1 MAKRALITGVTG
13 QDGAWLA
20 KLLLSKNYE
29 VFGLA
34 RRSGAGAYAMERL
47 NWLGVAQDI
56 TILDGDMLD
65 LSSLLRAMQEARPDE
80 IYNLAAQSY
89 VMTSWR
95 QPLLTGSVTGMG
107 AANMLEA
114 MRIVR
119 PSARFYQASS
129 SEMFGQAACPMQNE
143 ATPFQPRSPYAAA
156 KLYAHWMTV
165 NYRESFG
172 LHASCGILFNHESPL
187 RGEEFVTR
195 RISRA
200 VAALCCGSQEK
211 LSLGCM
217 DARRDWGH
225 ARDYVEAMWL
235 MLQLPDPVDLVIAT
249 GTSMSVR
256 DICRVAFTHAGLD
269 MTRHVTHDAALLR
282 PAEVDA
288 LLGDARKAR
297 ALLGWQPRFNAADT
311 MREMVDADI
320 ARLQHPSRQAA
331 AA

>member
-1 MAKRALITGVTG
+1 MAKRALITGITG

-20 KLLLSKNYE
+20 KLLLSRNYE

-34 RRSGAGAYAMERL
+34 RRSGSGAFSAERL
-47 NWLGVAQDI
+47 DWLGVTQDI
-56 TILDGDMLD
+56 TILEGDLLD
-65 LSSLLRAMQEARPDE
+65 LSSLLRAVQDARPDE

-95 QPLLTGSVTGMG
+95 QPLLTGSVTALG

-114 MRIVR
+114 MRIAC

-129 SEMFGQAACPMQNE
+129 SEMFGQAATAMQNE

-187 RGEEFVTR
+187 RGAEFVTR

-200 VAALCCGSQEK
+200 VAAIRCGAQEK

-217 DARRDWGH
+217 EARRDWGH

-235 MLQLPDPVDLVIAT
+235 MLQQPEPVDLVIAT

-256 DICRVAFTHAGLD
+256 DICRIAFAHAGLD
-269 MTRHVTHDAALLR
+269 MERHVTHDPALLR
-282 PAEVDA
+282 PAEVNA
-288 LLGDARKAR
+288 LLGDASRAR
-297 ALLGWQPRFNAADT
+297 ALLGWQPRFSAADT
-311 MREMVDADI
+311 MRDMVDADI
-320 ARLQHPSRQAA
+320 ARLQYPLRQAA
-331 AA
+331 E

>member
-1 MAKRALITGVTG
+1 MAKRALITGITG

-20 KLLLSKNYE
+20 KLLLSRNYE

-34 RRSGAGAYAMERL
+34 RRSGSGAFSAERL
-47 NWLGVAQDI
+47 DWLGVTRDI
-56 TILDGDMLD
+56 TILEGDLLD
-65 LSSLLRAMQEARPDE
+65 LSSLLRAMQDARPDE

-95 QPLLTGSVTGMG
+95 QPLLTGSVTALG

-114 MRIVR
+114 MRIAC

-129 SEMFGQAACPMQNE
+129 SEMFGQAATAMQNE

-187 RGEEFVTR
+187 RGAEFVTR

-200 VAALCCGSQEK
+200 VAAIRCGAQEK

-217 DARRDWGH
+217 EARRDWGH

-235 MLQLPDPVDLVIAT
+235 MLQQPEPVDLVIAT

-256 DICRVAFTHAGLD
+256 DICRIAFAHAGLD
-269 MTRHVTHDAALLR
+269 MERHVTHDPALLR
-282 PAEVDA
+282 PAEVNA
-288 LLGDARKAR
+288 LLGDASKAQ
-297 ALLGWQPRFNAADT
+297 ALLGWKPRFSAADT
-311 MREMVDADI
+311 MRDMVNADI
-320 ARLQHPSRQAA
+320 ARQQYPLRQAA
-331 AA
+331 E

>member
-1 MAKRALITGVTG
+1 MARRAFITGITG

-34 RRSGAGAYAMERL
+34 RRSGSGFFTAERL
-47 NWLGVAQDI
+47 DWLGVTRDV
-56 TILDGDMLD
+56 TMLEGDLLD
-65 LSSLLRAMQEARPDE
+65 LSSLLRAMQNARPDE

-95 QPLLTGSVTGMG
+95 QPLLTGSVTAMG

-114 MRIVR
+114 TRIAC

-129 SEMFGQAACPMQNE
+129 SEMFGQAATATQSE
-143 ATPFQPRSPYAAA
+143 TTPFQPRSPYAAA

-165 NYRESFG
+165 NYRERFG

-200 VAALCCGSQEK
+200 VAAIRCGFQQK

-217 DARRDWGH
+217 EARRDWGH

-235 MLQLPDPVDLVIAT
+235 MLQQPEPVDLVIAT

-256 DICRVAFTHAGLD
+256 DICRVAFAHAGLD
-269 MTRHVTHDAALLR
+269 MDRHVTHDPALLR

-288 LLGDARKAR
+288 LLGDASKAR
-297 ALLGWQPRFNAADT
+297 DLLGWKPRSGAADT

-320 ARLQHPSRQAA
+320 ARLQLPLRQAA
-331 AA
+331 E